1 MAYTSN
7 QLEKDVKR
15 INERINEVSKLL
27 GSDSEAYNK
36 YVARLKSLLP
46 SKYVTI
52 DRDGLYKIK
61 RSKELYNRSG
71 EDKIERAFQ
80 QILKVPTAGAIRKEA
95 RRVIKEER
103 AKYKKSTESNAAP
116 FGAVAKEGD
125 AAIIDNIVSGEG
137 KITKEEINF
146 FAKLIDD
153 IKKFVDDNSNM
164 FYVVYNN
171 DEINKTISTKGK
183 GRRTY
188 GELNDIM
195 EAYQAQ
201 QYSYSR
207 SLFDEVD

>member
-1 MAYTSN
+1 MAYTST

-61 RSKELYNRSG
+61 RSKELYSRSG

-80 QILKVPTAGAIRKEA
+80 QILKVPTAGEIRKEA

-103 AKYKKSTESNAAP
+103 AKYKKSTESGAAP

-137 KITKEEINF
+137 KITKEDINF

-171 DEINKTISTKGK
+171 DEINKTITTKGK

-195 EAYQAQ
+195 EAYQAK

-207 SLFDEVD
+207 SLFDEVE

>member
-1 MAYTSN
+1 MAYTST

-15 INERINEVSKLL
+15 INERINEVAKLL
-27 GSDSEAYNK
+27 GTDSDAYNK

-52 DRDGLYKIK
+52 DKDGLFKIK
-61 RSKELYNRSG
+61 RSKELYGRSG
-71 EDKIERAFQ
+71 EEKIERAFQ
-80 QILKVPTAGAIRKEA
+80 QILKVPTAGEIRREA

-103 AKYKKSTESNAAP
+103 AKYKKSIESGSTP

-125 AAIIDNIVSGEG
+125 AATIEEIISGEG
-137 KITKEEINF
+137 KITKEAINF

-153 IKKFVDDNSNM
+153 VKKFVDDNSNM

-171 DEINKTISTKGK
+171 DEINKTIHTKGQ

-188 GELNDIM
+188 AELNDIM
-195 EAYQAQ
+195 QAYQDK
-201 QYSYSR
+201 QYSYTR
-207 SLFDEVD
+207 SLFDEVE

>member
-1 MAYTSN
+1 MAYTST

-61 RSKELYNRSG
+61 RSKELYSRSG

-80 QILKVPTAGAIRKEA
+80 QILKVPTAGEIRKEA

-103 AKYKKSTESNAAP
+103 AKYKKSTENGAAP

-125 AAIIDNIVSGEG
+125 AAIIDNIVSGES

-171 DEINKTISTKGK
+171 DEINKTIATKGQ

-195 EAYQAQ
+195 EAYQAK

-207 SLFDEVD
+207 SLFDEVE

>member
-1 MAYTSN
+1 MAYTST

-15 INERINEVSKLL
+15 INERINEASKLL

-61 RSKELYNRSG
+61 RSKELYSRSG

-103 AKYKKSTESNAAP
+103 VKYKKINQGGAAP

-125 AAIIDNIVSGEG
+125 AATIEDIVSGED
-137 KITKEEINF
+137 KITKEDINF

-171 DEINKTISTKGK
+171 DEINKTITTKGQ

-195 EAYQAQ
+195 EAYQAK

-207 SLFDEVD
+207 SLFDEVE

>member
-1 MAYTSN
+1 MIYTST

-15 INERINEVSKLL
+15 INERINEVAKLL

-52 DRDGLYKIK
+52 DKDGLYKIK
-61 RSKELYNRSG
+61 RAKELYQRSG
-71 EDKIERAFQ
+71 EEKIERAFQ
-80 QILKVPTAGAIRKEA
+80 QILKVPTAGEIRREA

-103 AKYKKSTESNAAP
+103 AKYKKSTEGGAAP

-125 AAIIDNIVSGEG
+125 AATIEDIVSGEG
-137 KITKEEINF
+137 KITKEAIDF

-153 IKKFVDDNSNM
+153 VKKFVDDNSNM

-171 DEINKTISTKGK
+171 NDINNTIHTKGQ

-188 GELNDIM
+188 GELNEIM

>member
-1 MAYTSN
+1 MAYTST

-61 RSKELYNRSG
+61 RSKELYSRSG

-80 QILKVPTAGAIRKEA
+80 QILKVPTAGEIRKEA

-103 AKYKKSTESNAAP
+103 SKYKKSTEYGAAP

-195 EAYQAQ
+195 EAYKAQ
-201 QYSYSR
+201 QYSYSQN
-207 SLFDEVD
+207 LFDEVD

>member
-1 MAYTSN
+1 MAYTST

-61 RSKELYNRSG
+61 RSKELYSRSG

-80 QILKVPTAGAIRKEA
+80 QILKVPTAGVIRKEA

-103 AKYKKSTESNAAP
+103 AKYKKLTGNGTAP

-125 AAIIDNIVSGEG
+125 SAIIDNIVNNEG
-137 KITKEEINF
+137 KITKEDINF

-171 DEINKTISTKGK
+171 DEINKTIKTKGQ

-195 EAYQAQ
+195 EAYQAK

>member
-15 INERINEVSKLL
+15 INERINEVSKLI

-61 RSKELYNRSG
+61 RSKELYQRSG
-71 EDKIERAFQ
+71 EEKIERAFQ
-80 QILKVPTAGAIRKEA
+80 QILKVPTAGEIRREA

-103 AKYKKSTESNAAP
+103 AKYKKATKDGSAP

-125 AAIIDNIVSGEG
+125 AATIEDIVSGEG
-137 KITKEEINF
+137 KITKEAIDF

-171 DEINKTISTKGK
+171 DDINKTIKTRGQ

-188 GELNDIM
+188 GELNEIM
-195 EAYQAQ
+195 EAYQAK

>member
-1 MAYTSN
+1 MAYTST

-61 RSKELYNRSG
+61 RSKELYSRSG

-80 QILKVPTAGAIRKEA
+80 QILKVPTAGEIRKEA

-103 AKYKKSTESNAAP
+103 AKYKKLTGNGAAP

-125 AAIIDNIVSGEG
+125 AATIHDIVSGED
-137 KITKEEINF
+137 KITKEDINF

-171 DEINKTISTKGK
+171 DEINKTITTKGQ

-195 EAYQAQ
+195 EAYQAK